1 MSGQAPAAPRGELP
15 AGSQPY
21 RTIGPFNSA
30 TLPAGLRAEHSLK
43 EGVWAMLKL
52 SEGSIRF
59 VWDDSEGSIEDLVAP
74 AELVIP
80 PLAVHHVEE
89 NGPFRVTIA
98 FHR

>member
-1 MSGQAPAAPRGELP
+1 MSGPSPIAPRGTLP

-21 RTIGPFNSA
+21 RTIGPFNPA
-30 TLPAGLRAEHSLK
+30 TLPAGLRGQHSLK
-43 EGVWAMLKL
+43 EGVWAMLRL
-52 SEGSIRF
+52 SEGSLRL
-59 VWDDSEGSIEDLVAP
+59 VWDDPEGGMENLVAP

-89 NGPFRVTIA
+89 DGPFRLTIA